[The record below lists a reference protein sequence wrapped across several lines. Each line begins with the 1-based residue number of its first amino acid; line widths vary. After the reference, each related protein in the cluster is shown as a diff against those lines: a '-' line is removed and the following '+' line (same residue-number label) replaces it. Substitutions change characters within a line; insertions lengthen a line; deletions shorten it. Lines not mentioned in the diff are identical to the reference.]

1 MKVKQIPVN
10 PFNMNCYIYYDEI
23 SREGILIDPA
33 AFTLDEKNYIK
44 DFIREN
50 EINIKYIVNT
60 HGHLDHI
67 LGNEFAKSEF
77 NVPLILHKDD
87 MFLIENAQQQAQ
99 LFGLEIP
106 ASPPIDDFIT
116 EDSKIKIGDTEL
128 KFIHTPGH
136 SPGSV
141 CIIDKKNKK
150 VFCGDLIFKN
160 SVGRT
165 DLAGG
170 DMHVLLNSI
179 KNILIPEC
187 EDDFILYPG
196 HMEITTISEE
206 KKWNPFLK

>member
-23 SREGILIDPA
+23 SKEGILIDPA
-33 AFTLDEKNYIK
+33 AFTPEEKNYIR
-44 DFIREN
+44 DFIKQN
-50 EINIKYIVNT
+50 DINIKFIINT

-77 NVPLILHKDD
+77 DVPMLIHKDD
-87 MFLIENAQQQAQ
+87 MFLIENAQEQAQ
-99 LFGLEIP
+99 MFGLQIP
-106 ASPPIDDFIT
+106 SSPAIDDFIT
-116 EDSKIKIGDTEL
+116 TDTKIKIGDTEL
-128 KFIHTPGH
+128 KFVHTPGH

-141 CIIDKKNKK
+141 CIIDKNNKN

-170 DMHVLLNSI
+170 DMDTLIHSITNVLF
-179 KNILIPEC
+179 PEC
-187 EDDFILYPG
+187 NDDYHLYPG
-196 HMEITTISEE
+196 HMEITTVGEE
-206 KKWNPFLK
+206 KKGNPFL